1 MAQINTGRV
10 LLGGL
15 LAGVIINVSQTVAN
29 LWVFAGQ
36 FEEILA
42 NLSLDPVGGGGIAV
56 YIVFGFILGIAAVWI
71 YAAIRP
77 RFGPGVQT
85 ALMAGGAMW
94 LLARAWPMTDFTV
107 FLNLPMWLF
116 VMGLIWT
123 AVEALVAT
131 VAGAWLYQEG
141 GEAAAAPPVL

>member
-10 LLGGL
+10 VLGGL

-29 LWVFAGQ
+29 VWVFASQ
-36 FEEILA
+36 FEEVTA
-42 NLSLDPVGGGGIAV
+42 NLGVEPPGGSAIAIYV
-56 YIVFGFILGIAAVWI
+56 VFGFILGIAAVWI

-85 ALMAGGAMW
+85 ALIAGGAMW

-107 FLNLPMWLF
+107 FLHLPVWLF

-123 AVEALVAT
+123 LVEALLAT

-141 GEAAAAPPVL
+141 GDAGAA

>member
-1 MAQINTGRV
+1 MAQVNTGRV
-10 LLGGL
+10 VLGGL
-15 LAGVIINVSQTVAN
+15 LAGVIINASQVVAN

-36 FEEILA
+36 FEEVTADLGVEA
-42 NLSLDPVGGGGIAV
+42 PGGTAIAIYV
-56 YIVFGFILGIAAVWI
+56 VFAFILGIAAVWI

-77 RFGPGVQT
+77 RFGPGPQT

-107 FLNLPMWLF
+107 FLSLPTGLF

-123 AVEALVAT
+123 LVEALLAT
-131 VAGAWLYQEG
+131 VAGAWLYREG
-141 GEAAAAPPVL
+141 GNAGTV